1 MPSNRKFKLQILYL
15 YLLCLALAAF
25 LWLTTMLGK
34 SYTTEVSIPIR
45 FDNFPANRIAKS
57 ELPNTI
63 TVGVNGRG
71 FNLLKLQ
78 STIKKSDIVVNVS
91 ELLSGN
97 HSNNI
102 NIYGQE
108 LRERVAQNINPSL
121 SITSLTPEAIHIT
134 LAQVTQKR
142 VPIKTDC
149 EISFKKHYTQKGK
162 TTTIP
167 EFITITGAQ
176 NTIDSI
182 SYVLTD
188 KVTKSDIS
196 TNIEEKI
203 TLLTIPNVTYS
214 QEYTTLKIE
223 TEQLTGAERTSV
235 IGVKNLPANIEI
247 TLFPKQVKFT
257 YEVGLSRYEES
268 LKDNFG
274 FFVDYNATKDG
285 SNFLE
290 VKATTIPDYIENLNF
305 TPQRVEYIIE

>member
-1 MPSNRKFKLQILYL
+1 MCVIWFITSQVRCLFFPLNQTSFIFKLSH
-15 YLLCLALAAF
+15 F
-25 LWLTTMLGK
+25 F
-34 SYTTEVSIPIR
+34 SS
-45 FDNFPANRIAKS
+45 S
-57 ELPNTI
+57 
-63 TVGVNGRG
+63 
-71 FNLLKLQ
+71 LQ
-78 STIKKSDIVVNVS
+78 
-91 ELLSGN
+91 
-97 HSNNI
+97 
-102 NIYGQE
+102 
-108 LRERVAQNINPSL
+108 
-121 SITSLTPEAIHIT
+121 
-134 LAQVTQKR
+134 
-142 VPIKTDC
+142 C
-149 EISFKKHYTQKGK
+149 
-162 TTTIP
+162 
-167 EFITITGAQ
+167 
-176 NTIDSI
+176 
-182 SYVLTD
+182 
-188 KVTKSDIS
+188 
-196 TNIEEKI
+196 EEKI